1 MNPVRPR
8 RSLQGTVQVAG
19 VHDLAEAELLLAEG
33 VDFLALPLRLP
44 DGREDLPESEAKRIF
59 QAIAGRAQ
67 RVLVTYLTD
76 ALALT
81 GFADEMGCDWLQ
93 LHGEV
98 SKETVAAVRAA
109 RPELGLVVSLVVA
122 SEDPAPVLVRARNLA
137 PYVDAFLTDTLD
149 PETGRRGA
157 TGRTHPWSVDRALVD
172 ARLAPVILAGG
183 LDPANVATA
192 VTTVAPA
199 AVDVH
204 TGVEGPDG
212 RKDPERV
219 RRFVA
224 RAREALEAVHRRHG
238 GDA

>member
-1 MNPVRPR
+1 MNADRPR
-8 RSLQGTVQVAG
+8 RPLGGTIQVAG

-44 DGREDLPESEAKRIF
+44 DGREDLSEAAARRLF
-59 QAIAGRAQ
+59 AALEGRVQ

-81 GFADEMGCDWLQ
+81 RFADDLGCDWLQ

-98 SKETVAAVRAA
+98 SKETVAAVRRA
-109 RPELGLVVSLVVA
+109 RPELGLVVALPIA
-122 SEDPAPVLVRARNLA
+122 GEDPAPVLARARSLA
-137 PYVDAFLTDTLD
+137 PSVDAFLTDTLD
-149 PETGRRGA
+149 AETGRRGA
-157 TGRTHPWSVDRALVD
+157 TGRTHAWSVDRALVD
-172 ARLAPVILAGG
+172 AKLAPVILAGG

-224 RAREALEAVHRRHG
+224 RAREALEAVHRHAG
-238 GDA
+238 GEP

>member
-1 MNPVRPR
+1 MKPARPR
-8 RSLQGTVQVAG
+8 RSLDGIVQVAG

-33 VDFLALPLRLP
+33 VDFVALPLRLP

-109 RPELGLVVSLVVA
+109 RPELGLVVSLAVA
-122 SEDPAPVLVRARNLA
+122 SDDPNPVLVRARNLA

-149 PETGRRGA
+149 PDTGRRGA

-183 LDPANVATA
+183 LRPENVATA

-212 RKDPERV
+212 RKDPERL
-219 RRFVA
+219 RRFLA
-224 RAREALEAVHRRHG
+224 RAREALAAVQERG
-238 GDA
+238 GSGA